1 MAKYKLSKKHFKR
14 NIITK
19 FLLQMC
25 LHIYRRA
32 SMEQTQFNALGL
44 LHINYDTNV
53 DFDNITDLFANNK
66 EKVLEF
72 NICDINSD

>member
-1 MAKYKLSKKHFKR
+1 
-14 NIITK
+14 
-19 FLLQMC
+19 MC
-25 LHIYRRA
+25 LLIYLRA

-66 EKVLEF
+66 EKVLKF

>member
-1 MAKYKLSKKHFKR
+1 
-14 NIITK
+14 
-19 FLLQMC
+19 MC

-53 DFDNITDLFANNK
+53 DFDNITNLFANNK